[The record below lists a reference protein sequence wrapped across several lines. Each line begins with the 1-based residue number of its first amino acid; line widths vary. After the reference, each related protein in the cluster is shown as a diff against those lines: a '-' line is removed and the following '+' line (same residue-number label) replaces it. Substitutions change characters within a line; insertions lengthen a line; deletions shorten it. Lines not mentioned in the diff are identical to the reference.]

1 MIFLIALFVGV
12 ICAIVM
18 FFVINLYTNA
28 SQPMEMRLKIVENFF
43 QQDSSG
49 TLVVEKEP
57 VKSFA
62 ERILVPLGKAFETHF
77 KGLTPENLTKTVEK
91 RLMMA
96 GGIAGLTAQQFIAV
110 NGLMTVVAVGCSL
123 LFAIIL
129 KAGMGKLLVF
139 VFYGLML
146 GLFFPNFI
154 VSRQIAAR
162 QARIQKD
169 LPDVLDLVTVSVEA
183 GLSFDGALGKLAE
196 KMKGTLVDEF
206 TRVLQEMRM
215 GVTRRDSLKAMSAR
229 CGNKELAL
237 FVTALVQAD
246 QLGVG
251 IGSVLRVQAVAIRK
265 NRQQQIEQKAQ
276 KAPIQM
282 LFPLVACIF
291 PSLFIVILGP
301 AAIKITEQFAK

>member
-1 MIFLIALFVGV
+1 MIFLIALLVGV

-18 FFVINLYTNA
+18 FFIINMYTNA

-62 ERILVPLGKAFETHF
+62 ERILVPLGKTFETHF

-129 KAGMGKLLVF
+129 KAGTGKLLVF

-154 VSRQIAAR
+154 VSRQIA
-162 QARIQKD
+162 IED
-169 LPDVLDLVTVSVEA
+169 
-183 GLSFDGALGKLAE
+183 
-196 KMKGTLVDEF
+196 
-206 TRVLQEMRM
+206 
-215 GVTRRDSLKAMSAR
+215 
-229 CGNKELAL
+229 
-237 FVTALVQAD
+237 
-246 QLGVG
+246 
-251 IGSVLRVQAVAIRK
+251 K
-265 NRQQQIEQKAQ
+265 NE
-276 KAPIQM
+276 
-282 LFPLVACIF
+282 
-291 PSLFIVILGP
+291 
-301 AAIKITEQFAK
+301 

>member
-1 MIFLIALFVGV
+1 MILLIAVLVGL
-12 ICAIVM
+12 IFAIVM
-18 FFVINLYTNA
+18 FFIINMYTNA

-43 QQDSSG
+43 QQDSG
-49 TLVVEKEP
+49 MLVVEKEP
-57 VKSFA
+57 VKPFA
-62 ERILVPLGKAFETHF
+62 ERILVPLGKTFEAHF
-77 KGLTPENLTKTVEK
+77 KSLTPDNLTKTVEK

-110 NGLMTVVAVGCSL
+110 NGLMTVVAIGCSL

-129 KAGMGKLLVF
+129 KAGISKLF
-139 VFYGLML
+139 IFIFYGLML

-154 VSRQIAAR
+154 VSRRIAAR

-206 TRVLQEMRM
+206 TMALQEMRM
-215 GVTRRDSLKAMSAR
+215 GVTRKDALKAMSSR
-229 CGNKELAL
+229 CDNKELTL

-251 IGSVLRVQAVAIRK
+251 IGNVLRVQAVAIR
-265 NRQQQIEQKAQ
+265 NNRRQQVEQKAQ

-282 LFPLVACIF
+282 LFPLVTCIF
-291 PSLFIVILGP
+291 PPLFIVILGP
-301 AAIKITEQFAK
+301 AVIKITTQLTK